1 MRKSLKRLTA
11 LGLALITAAGLSG
24 CSFFGRRVYFST
36 GPGLTNVFCIGNL
49 ACSQKEARV
58 YLLTDKNLYGNLG
71 SENLIDSSFDSDR
84 LDEHLKY
91 EALSQMSYV
100 YALNLYARE
109 QKISLDSQEEGR
121 VSQAAEAYYKSLSRE
136 EKAYLKTDQKDL
148 EGIYGRLALAEK
160 VYTGLMSHVD
170 DEVSEDEA
178 RVLDMEVILVTD
190 KDSAETVRNS
200 LSTGSQFEIL
210 SQYNQGKSFKVEMK
224 RGDYP
229 AAVEKKAFQMEND
242 ETAEVEANGK
252 WYFLKCLSKYNE
264 ELSTRNKEKI
274 VSERQTRVMASIIE
288 KLDRNEY
295 SELNKRVWNSVEI
308 PRGKKLS
315 SSGFFDILNNYL
327 SFTSSILTSF
337 CDFPHCIICNSY
349 NRKKS

>member
-1 MRKSLKRLTA
+1 MRKSLQRLFA
-11 LGLALITAAGLSG
+11 LGLALVTAAGLSG
-24 CSFFGRRVYFST
+24 CSVFGRRVYFST

-49 ACSQKEARV
+49 ACGQKEARV

-121 VSQAAEAYYKSLSRE
+121 VSQAAEAYYKSLSKE
-136 EKAYLKTDQKDL
+136 EKAYLKTEQKDL

-190 KDSAETVRNS
+190 KDSAETVQNS

-242 ETAEVEANGK
+242 ETAEVEVNGR

-264 ELSTRNKEKI
+264 ELSAQNKEKI
-274 VSERQTRVMASIIE
+274 VSERQTKAMTSIIE
-288 KLDRNEY
+288 KLDQNEY
-295 SELNKRVWNSVEI
+295 SELNKRVWKSVEI
-308 PRGKKLS
+308 PKGKKLS
-315 SSGFFDILNNYL
+315 SSGFFDNLNNYL
-327 SFTSSILTSF
+327 SFT
-337 CDFPHCIICNSY
+337 
-349 NRKKS
+349 